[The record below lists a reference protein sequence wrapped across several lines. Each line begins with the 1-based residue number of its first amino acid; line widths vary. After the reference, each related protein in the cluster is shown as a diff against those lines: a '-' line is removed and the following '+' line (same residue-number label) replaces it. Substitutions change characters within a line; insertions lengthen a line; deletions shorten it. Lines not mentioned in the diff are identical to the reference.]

1 MKIATENKA
10 NLEKMIGVLEKI
22 ADHRKRNPTTKVE
35 ELYYNLLARYYRNV
49 NEAKAEGKFIGA
61 HTVMCPPELL
71 RAMDI
76 VPLHLE
82 SGSSTMAILLRN
94 YAEYFDLASAFGY
107 APEVCSAHRLL
118 AGTFIKGDFPK
129 PDFMIWSNQVCDNTA
144 KSGDA
149 LTELYGVPGFYL
161 DRPYNSSEK
170 EAQYYIKQLEFLI
183 EFLEEQTG
191 KSMDY
196 ERLSEVVALA
206 ERVHKLA
213 REIYEMRKA
222 SPAAPMR
229 NRASSNLRIIEWLWS
244 GTPEAVHYFEMVRD
258 GVRDQIAKPG
268 DSETRENY
276 RLLSIFAPPSYEMKM
291 LDWMEREFGAK
302 IAIDYGNSWWAEGEM
317 DPHKPVESL
326 ARQSF
331 YHPGARQ
338 MHGPGENFVDDTVK
352 LAKDFRVD
360 GALYYAHIGC
370 RQACALIRSVKDRL
384 RDEAGIP
391 TLVLDCDIM
400 DPSLTPEGDLKDK
413 LEGFFEMLSNQ

>member
-1 MKIATENKA
+1 MKAELENKTK
-10 NLEKMIGVLEKI
+10 LEKMIGALENI
-22 ADHRKRNPTTKVE
+22 AEHRKRHPTTRVE
-35 ELYYNLLARYYRNV
+35 ELYYTLLAKYYRDV
-49 NEAKAEGKFIGA
+49 HEAKAEGKFIGA

-82 SGSSTMAILLRN
+82 SGSSTMAILLKN
-94 YAEYFDLASAFGY
+94 YAEYFDQASAFGY

-118 AGTFIKGDFPK
+118 AGTFLKGDFPR

-149 LTELYGVPGFYL
+149 LTELYGIPGFYL

-170 EAQYYIKQLEFLI
+170 EVQYYIKQIEYLI
-183 EFLEEQTG
+183 AFLEEQTG

-196 ERLSEVVALA
+196 GRLSEVVALA

-213 REIYEMRKA
+213 REIYEMRKT
-222 SPAAPMR
+222 SPAPMR
-229 NRASSNLRIIEWLWS
+229 NRASMNLRIIEWLWS
-244 GTPEAVHYFEMVRD
+244 GTPEAVRYFETIRD
-258 GVRDQIAKPG
+258 EVKAQIGKK
-268 DSETRENY
+268 EEVENQENY
-276 RLLSIFAPPSYEMKM
+276 RLLSIFAPPFYEMKM
-291 LDWMEREFGAK
+291 LDWMEREYGAK
-302 IAIDYGNSWWAEGEM
+302 IAIDYGSSWWAEGEM
-317 DPHKPVESL
+317 DPSRPVESL

-338 MHGPGENFVDDTVK
+338 MHGPGLNFMEDTVK
-352 LAKDFRVD
+352 LAKDFRVN

-370 RQACALIRSVKDRL
+370 RQACAMIRAVRDKL

-400 DPSLTPEGDLKDK
+400 DPSLTPEGEMRSK
-413 LEGFFEMLSNQ
+413 LEGFFEMLEQ